1 MQFAPGAHIT
11 KDSAAYPRQGQW
23 GAKGPPQAQRGASAP
38 PKPPAPAGQMQGKFV
53 AQGGNPMAMGQSTM
67 GDGSDI
73 KSMDAG
79 LRTQEAVQYDSM
91 AAAIRES
98 LQGDISHIPQAVRD
112 GKGTEFIPA
121 NFPKHFPHDLKIEE
135 KLGMVPPK
143 WKTTQ
148 QLSDPRPPKELRV
161 KSGYTGHVPHGRDY
175 IGGSY
180 KAHDNRGTATKD
192 KVPVIH
198 AQHPG
203 QYDYRTLVDPS
214 TYKMRSKDMFD
225 TSEFMTDKE
234 LEYAAENAP
243 VEIRPMPDPLLADP
257 RMRFHDPFN
266 KPKAGIAQGRMG
278 DHQHEYGVPTTAP
291 VPMRVDKV
299 LSGDHRDMSD
309 EENAAAMADDSTSS
323 QLHGGQRDMGGLGT
337 WVMAGYTGHVPKA
350 REVYGSSYYGPPE
363 GNSYHGPYYA
373 SDIYGQPGSPNREA
387 ICP

>member
-1 MQFAPGAHIT
+1 MNF
-11 KDSAAYPRQGQW
+11 QGQAPAW
-23 GAKGPPQAQRGASAP
+23 GSGGPSAEYANLLKKPQAGN
-38 PKPPAPAGQMQGKFV
+38 PKAQGK
-53 AQGGNPMAMGQSTM
+53 STM
-67 GDGSDI
+67 GDGSDL
-73 KSMDAG
+73 KAMDPS
-79 LRTQEAVQYDSM
+79 LRTQKAVQYDSM
-91 AAAIRES
+91 AASIRES
-98 LQGDISHIPQAVRD
+98 LQGDLSHIPQAVRD

-121 NFPKHFPHDLKIEE
+121 NFPKHFPHDMKIEE
-135 KLGMVPPK
+135 KLGVVPPK

-148 QLSDPRPPKELRV
+148 QLSDPPPPRDLRV

-180 KAHDNRGTATKD
+180 KKHDNRGTATKD

-198 AQHPG
+198 AKSSG
-203 QYDYRTLVDPS
+203 QYDYRTLTDPS
-214 TYKMRSKDMFD
+214 QYKAMSKDMFEDVD
-225 TSEFMTDKE
+225 TQ
-234 LEYAAENAP
+234 LAYAQENAALE
-243 VEIRPMPDPLLADP
+243 VRPQPDSGLADP

-266 KPKAGIAQGRMG
+266 MPKPGIAQGRMG

-291 VPMRVDKV
+291 VPMRVEKV

-323 QLHGGQRDMGGLGT
+323 QLHGGQRDMGGLGS

-387 ICP
+387 IAP